1 MPHSDHEAILQR
13 LSLTADRVMDALR
26 QMDMTALD
34 RLSQEQAALLNELST
49 SGQISDRVLEDRL
62 QALLVRIQEVEAA
75 IETRRHEISVALK
88 QIADGRKMIRAYGK

>member
-1 MPHSDHEAILQR
+1 
-13 LSLTADRVMDALR
+13 MDALR

-34 RLSQEQAALLNELST
+34 RLSQEQAALLNELNT

-62 QALLVRIQEVEAA
+62 QTLLVRVQEVEAA
-75 IETRRHEISVALK
+75 IETRRHEISVVLK

>member
-26 QMDMTALD
+26 QMDMTALN
-34 RLSQEQAALLNELST
+34 RLSQEQAALLNELNT

-62 QALLVRIQEVEAA
+62 QTLLVRVQEVEAA

>member
-1 MPHSDHEAILQR
+1 
-13 LSLTADRVMDALR
+13 MDALR
-26 QMDMTALD
+26 QMDMTALN

-75 IETRRHEISVALK
+75 IETRRHEISVVLK